1 MTVTLLCALLI
12 TLITACS
19 NQQIDTPK
27 VIYVPQKCKATM
39 PERPI
44 IDNEHCGDDDKC
56 AAVKTTSDYN
66 DLRKYTRDLEATLKS
81 CL

>member
-1 MTVTLLCALLI
+1 MIVMLQFTLLT

-19 NQQIDTPK
+19 SEQIDTPK
-27 VIYVPQKCKATM
+27 VVYVPQKCKATM

-44 IDNEHCGDDDKC
+44 INNEHCGDDDKC
-56 AAVKTTSDYN
+56 IAAKATSNFDIVKAWA
-66 DLRKYTRDLEATLKS
+66 LKVEATFES